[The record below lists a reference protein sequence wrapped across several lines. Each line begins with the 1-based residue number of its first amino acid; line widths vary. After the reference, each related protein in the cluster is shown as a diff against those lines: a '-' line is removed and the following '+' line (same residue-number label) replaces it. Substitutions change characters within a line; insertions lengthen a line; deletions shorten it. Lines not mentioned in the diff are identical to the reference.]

1 MDSDPRA
8 AKQAPAN
15 VILQRRLNK
24 TVQKEAMPDED
35 ELLQGKFSGTAQ
47 MASLDE
53 DELLQGK
60 FSDTAQMASLDED
73 ELPLQAKSENKTGLP
88 DHLKSGIEN
97 LSGLSMDDVRVHY
110 NSPQPAQLQAHAYTQ
125 GTDIHVAPGQE
136 KHLGHEAWH
145 VVQQMQGRVQPT
157 MQLQGVNVNDN
168 EGLEREAD
176 RMGERAV
183 QKKVNI

>member
-1 MDSDPRA
+1 MKVTVQQRKTVSRAMDSDPRA
-8 AKQAPAN
+8 AKQAPAS
-15 VILQRRLNK
+15 VILQRYLNK
-24 TVQKEAMPDED
+24 TVQKEAMP
-35 ELLQGKFSGTAQ
+35 
-47 MASLDE
+47 DE

-110 NSPQPAQLQAHAYTQ
+110 NSPQPAQLQALAYTQ

-168 EGLEREAD
+168 EGLEHEAD
-176 RMGERAV
+176 RMGEKAV